1 LHNVAIANLRGR
13 SLDHAMDAIEA
24 AIKIHSHALGRAH
37 PRVADSSVELSFWHR
52 KWGWTSCESNL
63 VRMVAAT
70 ISREILKAFIL
81 AAVRCKDG
89 VTGFLAVAEAAD
101 LS

>member
-1 LHNVAIANLRGR
+1 MRNKMTN
-13 SLDHAMDAIEA
+13 AMDAIEE
-24 AIKIHSHALGRAH
+24 AIKIRSHALGRAH
-37 PRVADSSVELSFWHR
+37 PRVADSLVELSFWQR
-52 KWGWTSCESNL
+52 KGGWTSCESNL

-89 VTGFLAVAEAAD
+89 VTVFLAVTAAAD
-101 LS
+101 LN